1 MTKKLNGFF
10 EITFFA
16 LLIAL
21 SLVLSLGSGYK
32 TAVLGG
38 INLWVACVIPSLFPY
53 FFITTILSS
62 LKITGKFGNL
72 FAPLTKTFFNCG
84 KSVGYAL
91 FISILS
97 GYPIGAKTVSD
108 LKNDGLLSNGESVR
122 AACLCSTSSPMFLIS
137 SVGGIMFNSTTFGL
151 KLFFTHLISSIIVG
165 VIFSFY
171 RRKDKPLTNLPN
183 HTKKLDNVLYESA
196 YSSVISIL
204 IVGALITIFYLL
216 TEILLSLGVLSPLIN
231 LLDLLFNDRAI
242 AESIVFGLFECTK
255 GLKTLSAYSVSW
267 ITFPVAAAICG
278 FGGVSVIAQSIA
290 YLKTAKIKTAPF
302 LLSKVTAAVINFVL
316 ALLVSFVFPV

>member
-10 EITFFA
+10 EFIIFA
-16 LLIAL
+16 FLIAI
-21 SLVLSLGSGYK
+21 SLILSLGSGYK
-32 TAVLGG
+32 NAVLDG
-38 INLWVACVIPSLFPY
+38 INLWVACVVPSLFPY
-53 FFITTILSS
+53 LFITTILSS
-62 LKITGKFGNL
+62 LKVTSKFGNL
-72 FAPLTKTFFNCG
+72 FAPLTARLFNCG
-84 KSVGYAL
+84 KSVSYAL

-97 GYPIGAKTVSD
+97 GYPIGAKIVSD
-108 LKNDGLLSNGESVR
+108 LKSQGLLSQSESVR

-137 SVGGIMFNSTTFGL
+137 SVGGIMFNSTAFGI
-151 KLFFTHLISSIIVG
+151 KLFFTHLISSILVG
-165 VIFSFY
+165 IIFSLY
-171 RRKDKPLTNLPN
+171 HRKEKPFNNLPN
-183 HTKKLDNVLYESA
+183 HTKKLDNLLYESA

-216 TEILLSLGVLSPLIN
+216 TEILLSLGVLSPLIY
-231 LLDLLFNDRAI
+231 LLELLFNDRVI

-278 FGGVSVIAQSIA
+278 FGGFSVIAQSIA

-302 LLSKVTAAVINFVL
+302 FLSKVTAAVINFIL
-316 ALLVSFVFPV
+316 ALIVNFIFSV